1 MAVPKVYA
9 LPSEPSEE
17 FVKILQKIQADY
29 LDKKIIVFDMG
40 LFKTFNAF
48 SIKVK
53 KLIDQH
59 QLKNVELLDTSKFIN
74 CDECYYN
81 LDFHIT
87 PKGHAI
93 LADSLAKRIKI

>member
-9 LPSEPSEE
+9 FPSEPSEE

-29 LDKKIIVFDMG
+29 PDKKIIVFDMG
-40 LFKTFNAF
+40 LFKTFNPF

-81 LDFHIT
+81 LDFHIIA
-87 PKGHAI
+87 KGHAI